1 MTLALPNYG
10 RAMHPRLLL
19 RLSLF
24 ASLVCAAC
32 QSVAANYEIERMKD
46 NVYRFTAGNYR
57 SAFMVT
63 DAGIVA
69 TDPINAEA
77 AAWLKDELARR
88 FDVPLRYVVYSHNHV
103 DHSYGGRA
111 LDGEGVHFVAHRLA
125 REDLVHTRADTRI
138 PDITFD
144 DEMTLHLGNARVG
157 LRYHGVNNGRGS
169 ISMHFQ
175 PANVMYVVDWIVLGR
190 MPYKNLKGY
199 DIQGMI
205 DSTEAILATDF
216 DLFIGGH
223 ADAGDK
229 ADVARY
235 LAYLNAL
242 YDSVRDGMLAGKSL
256 AQLKADIRLPAF
268 SDLRMYDEWL
278 GLNIEGVHDTLVDQ
292 SYFDMRPDIQPRD

>member
-1 MTLALPNYG
+1 MRPPALF
-10 RAMHPRLLL
+10 RA
-19 RLSLF
+19 SLF
-24 ASLVCAAC
+24 LGLLFAAC
-32 QSVAANYEIERMKD
+32 QGLAAEYVIERMKD

-63 DAGIVA
+63 DAGIIA
-69 TDPINAEA
+69 TDPLNPRA

-88 FDVPLRYVVYSHNHV
+88 FDVPLRYVIYSHNHV
-103 DHSYGGRA
+103 DHSYGGQA
-111 LDGEGVHFVAHRLA
+111 LNGDGVYFVAHRLA
-125 REDLVHTRADTRI
+125 RADLVHTRADTRI

-144 DEMTLHLGNARVG
+144 NEMTLYLGEARVA

-169 ISMHFQ
+169 VSMHFQ

-205 DSTEAILATDF
+205 DSTEDILATDF
-216 DLFIGGH
+216 ELFIGGH
-223 ADAGDK
+223 GDAGDK

-242 YDSVRDGMLAGKSL
+242 YDSVRDGMLAGRSL
-256 AQLKADIRLPAF
+256 AQLQDDIRLPEF
-268 SDLRMYDEWL
+268 NELRMYDAWL
-278 GLNIEGVHDTLVDQ
+278 KLNIEGVHDTLIDK
-292 SYFDMRPDIQPRD
+292 SYFDMRPDVPAN